1 MAKNPFGKTV
11 KVDAPYAVY
20 KGSNPLTGETEVRV
34 LKTYQTPDKEAK
46 NLYARWF
53 VAVKTDMTGGGFD
66 MGDTYIGS
74 ALRGLKLVEC
84 TDEWRSWYA

>member
-11 KVDAPYAVY
+11 KQDAPYAVY
-20 KGSNPLTGETEVRV
+20 KGYGLMGETEMRV
-34 LKTYQTPDKEAK
+34 LKTYQMPDKEAK
-46 NLYARWF
+46 NPHARWF
-53 VAVKTDMTGGGFD
+53 VAVKTDMTHGGFD

-74 ALRGLKLVEC
+74 VRGLKLVEC